1 MLTKMT
7 GVLARVLDDEARVTV
22 GPFEY
27 QVLIPEMVRRQIQLH
42 AGREVTFHVI
52 EYLEGNA
59 GGNRFVPR
67 RLGFLSE
74 AEVEFFELFCTVEK
88 IGAKKALKAM
98 ARPVK
103 EIAEAIG
110 RQDSR
115 WLSTLP
121 GIGAQTAE
129 QIVTTLKRKV
139 TRFAMMSSQP
149 TLPAPVPAAPPAD
162 AEPVVVDGKPTKASR
177 GRKSP
182 DASATPAA
190 DAPRSPNP
198 EPVPAVNNWA
208 TDGRLVEDVY
218 EALMGL
224 GLNPID
230 ARNKLDQLLH
240 GGKPFTTV
248 QEAIGIVFSTKG

>member
-42 AGREVTFHVI
+42 AGREVTFHVV

-110 RQDSR
+110 RQDAR

-139 TRFAMMSSQP
+139 TRFAMMSGQQTIP
-149 TLPAPVPAAPPAD
+149 VPVPATPPAD
-162 AEPVVVDGKPTKASR
+162 AEPVVVDAKPAKAS
-177 GRKSP
+177 GRRKAAVP
-182 DASATPAA
+182 GGPPEPAA
-190 DAPRSPNP
+190 AVAPPVA
-198 EPVPAVNNWA
+198 EPSANGWA

-218 EALMGL
+218 GALMNL

-248 QEAIGIVFSTKG
+248 QEAISIVFSTKG